1 MTEFE
6 AYLRLGFAHITDTN
20 GYDHILFVI
29 ALCAVYHLKDWRGVL
44 LLVTAFTVGHSVT
57 LALSTLNI
65 VVVRSDVIEFLIPLT
80 ILATAV
86 GNFFHRNPSTLFNQT
101 KPSPP
106 YLRYLFSLI
115 FGFIHG
121 LGFSNY
127 LKSLLGTSTNVV
139 TQLFAFNLGLEIGQ
153 VQIVL
158 VVLVLGFLFTN
169 VFKVRKHNWN
179 LVVSGVVAGM
189 ALSLI
194 LRIKLL

>member
-6 AYLRLGFAHITDTN
+6 AYFRLGFKHITDTN
-20 GYDHILFVI
+20 GYDHILFII
-29 ALCAVYHLKDWRGVL
+29 ALCAVYYLKDWRRVL
-44 LLVTAFTVGHSVT
+44 LLVTAFTFGHSVT

-65 VVVRSDVIEFLIPLT
+65 VVVRSDVIEFLIPVT
-80 ILATAV
+80 ILATAI
-86 GNFFHRNPSTLFNQT
+86 GNFFYRNPSTLFNQA
-101 KPSPP
+101 KPQ
-106 YLRYLFSLI
+106 YLRYLLALV

-127 LKSLLGTSTNVV
+127 LKSLLGASTNVV
-139 TQLFAFNLGLEIGQ
+139 TQLLAFNLGLEIGQ

-158 VVLVLGFLFTN
+158 VVLILGFLVTN

-194 LRIKLL
+194 LRIDFL